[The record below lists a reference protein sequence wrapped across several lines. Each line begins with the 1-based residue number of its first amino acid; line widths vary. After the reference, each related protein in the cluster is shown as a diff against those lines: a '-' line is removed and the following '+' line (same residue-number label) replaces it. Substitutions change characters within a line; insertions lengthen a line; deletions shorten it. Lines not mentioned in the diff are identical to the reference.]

1 MRTRLLAA
9 GVLLPFLVF
18 STWVAV
24 KEGFVPFFTLPWTHP
39 IWSQEFLDLC
49 IALCFVSGWL
59 MRDARRRGA
68 NPWPYLVATPLLG
81 SIAPL
86 TYLILRPE
94 RPEEPPPSAPGGG
107 PGPAAAALLAGAL
120 GLTTQGCV
128 WMTCEIAESTVT
140 GEPEESDPR
149 PVRVEASADAAGPDA
164 LTLHGSQV
172 EEVTR
177 TTETTVERTSDLGFE
192 WKSYCLEL
200 VQEQEPII
208 VLFGFPL
215 VLAFDLAAPP
225 FQWGYQLVR
234 GSFGA
239 IDSAEGESTQTEERT
254 GPLPE
259 ASLTSPVVGASGSWQ
274 LGPQP
279 PGGWT
284 IRRDD
289 LELNGLPGDRVIV
302 EAPSGLRCSVDLP
315 RRPEPAPQADDE
327 PASPPSTWSAPPPP
341 PPPSPPARAAPG
353 EGLLV
358 LLNQS
363 GFLVRAV
370 RLAPGGRTPDGPDR
384 LQPGED
390 VELGARRGWSLP
402 PDGRYRVRVE
412 LEDGRTVEV
421 GDGHLVEADGETV
434 VALTLEDLR

>member
-1 MRTRLLAA
+1 MRSRLLAA

-18 STWVAV
+18 SVWVTV
-24 KEGFVPFFTLPWTHP
+24 EKGYVDFFRLPWSHP

-59 MRDARRRGA
+59 KRDARLRGA
-68 NPWPYLVATPLLG
+68 SPWPYLVATPLLG

-86 TYLILRPE
+86 AYLVLRPA
-94 RPEEPPPSAPGGG
+94 RPDAPAAPTGG
-107 PGPAAAALLAGAL
+107 PGPAAAALVVAAL
-120 GLTTQGCV
+120 GLTSQGCV

-149 PVRVEASADAAGPDA
+149 PLRLEASADAAGQDA

-172 EEVTR
+172 EEITR

-192 WKSYCLEL
+192 WRSYCLEF
-200 VQEQEPII
+200 VQEQEPLI
-208 VLFGFPL
+208 VLFGFPI

-225 FQWGYQLVR
+225 FQWGYQLIR

-239 IDSAEGESTQTEERT
+239 IDSAEGESQQTEERT
-254 GPLPE
+254 GPLVL
-259 ASLTSPVVGASGSWQ
+259 ASLTSPVVGASGSWE

-284 IRRDD
+284 VRRDD

-315 RRPEPAPQADDE
+315 PRPALPPTDE
-327 PASPPSTWSAPPPP
+327 PAASSPPPSSWSVPPPP
-341 PPPSPPARAAPG
+341 PPPPTRAAPG

-363 GFLVRAV
+363 GFVVRAV
-370 RLAPGGRTPDGPDR
+370 RIAPAGRTPDGPDR
-384 LQPGED
+384 LQPDEKL
-390 VELGARRGWSLP
+390 ELGTQRDWNLP
-402 PDGRYRVRVE
+402 PNGQYRVQID

-434 VALTLEDLR
+434 VALTVEDLR